1 MLSFLSHRLHMGILR
16 DKSSRRLNTS
26 RQLLLSFICCIY
38 LRRFITTRSKS
49 TVFLQE
55 NVFAD
60 KQHCQYIHQRGD
72 FLCFSADNI
81 NYYIRNNSNCNSF
94 RDTFKIADTIKN
106 PTKINAGAVANPGIA
121 VKIGAKKIARRN
133 KKPVTTDASP
143 VLAPSPTPAELSTNV
158 VVVEV
163 PKIAPTEVATASA
176 SSAGLIL
183 GSFSSLSS
191 MPALEDTPINVPI
204 VSNISTNRN
213 DSKTTIKLKIHTP
226 EKSALKHCPNVLP
239 IAEKSVIAIV
249 GYRE

>member
-1 MLSFLSHRLHMGILR
+1 MSSSSFLLEYALHYDSFKGFFQIYSICKFLTQKNSFLSSIKTMLSFLSRRLHMGILH

-94 RDTFKIADTIKN
+94 RD
-106 PTKINAGAVANPGIA
+106 AVYQRHSDHAEISGNRLCGI
-121 VKIGAKKIARRN
+121 VKVYI
-133 KKPVTTDASP
+133 
-143 VLAPSPTPAELSTNV
+143 
-158 VVVEV
+158 
-163 PKIAPTEVATASA
+163 
-176 SSAGLIL
+176 
-183 GSFSSLSS
+183 
-191 MPALEDTPINVPI
+191 
-204 VSNISTNRN
+204 
-213 DSKTTIKLKIHTP
+213 
-226 EKSALKHCPNVLP
+226 
-239 IAEKSVIAIV
+239 
-249 GYRE
+249 